1 MKNLLWISS
10 SLVRQL
16 SDELLPDPMCP
27 LKRIF
32 RGVGSLS
39 KSTLISSCGLSGRS
53 TYQSMCFS
61 SRDCMGL
68 KYSITLPRNEAFTG
82 TSVFIGLLD
91 AIQYSSL
98 LRNHC
103 RIPCGEARGF
113 SPLTFVQERFLV
125 EFIRSEEHTSELQSH
140 LNLVCRLLLEKKKKC
155 MMY

>member
-1 MKNLLWISS
+1 MKNLLWISP

-39 KSTLISSCGLSGRS
+39 KSNLISSCGLSGRS

-82 TSVFIGLLD
+82 TSVINGMLD

-98 LRNHC
+98 LRSHC
-103 RIPCGEARGF
+103 GIPNGEARGF
-113 SPLTFVQERFLV
+113 SLLTLVQEGLPR
-125 EFIRSEEHTSELQSH
+125 EF
-140 LNLVCRLLLEKKKKC
+140 VPPP
-155 MMY
+155 